1 MEPRLESL
9 QVPER
14 EFVDFLK
21 LSFGQKRKTIAN
33 NLKSRYELGT
43 LEAGFRQA
51 GIKPSERAEALPL
64 EKSAALFRALQN
76 GG

>member
-1 MEPRLESL
+1 L

-33 NLKSRYELGT
+33 NLKSRYEARV

-51 GIKPSERAEALPL
+51 GIKPSERAETLPL

-76 GG
+76 GS